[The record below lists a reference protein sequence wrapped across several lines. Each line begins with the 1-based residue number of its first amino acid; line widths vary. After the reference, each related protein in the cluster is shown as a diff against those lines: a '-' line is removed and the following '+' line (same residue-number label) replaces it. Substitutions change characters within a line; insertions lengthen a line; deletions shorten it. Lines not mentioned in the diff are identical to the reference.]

1 MAYPH
6 ISPGDKFRPNAEKEN
21 ALSRLLDKAQGPAFI
36 QSAFPP
42 EERSVSLAFNAGSTI
57 IRPGA
62 PVAILK
68 ESADAPPLTIGT
80 PAILVSSIIDKKPR
94 EWGIALE
101 EIRPGGIGPVQISGI
116 SIATQVQGTPSAC
129 VDVTFDGRFFYNGD
143 GIAQVLRY
151 NQEEQTAL
159 VNLDPSTIYRGP
171 FAVEYDGRTLSVFN
185 GADPEDIDAGFFV
198 MNGVY
203 RWAGSAFGIS
213 LDNVDLLGWLCLRCD
228 DLQRKGTFSVETLL
242 HPFPEHLD
250 GDAYHPLAAI
260 KKSGDNY
267 TVRQISK
274 WEIPH
279 LWVFW
284 DCDKNES
291 QDQ

>member
-21 ALSRLLDKAQGPAFI
+21 AISRLLDKAQGPAFI

-57 IRPGA
+57 IRPGP

-68 ESADAPPLTIGT
+68 ESAGAPPLTIGT

-116 SIATQVQGTPSAC
+116 SIATQVQGTPLAC

-143 GIAQVLRY
+143 GIARVLRY
-151 NQEEQTAL
+151 DQEKQTAL
-159 VNLDPSTIYRGP
+159 VNLDPSTLYRGP

-185 GADPEDIDAGFFV
+185 GADPDSGSAGFFLL
-198 MNGVY
+198 NGQY
-203 RWAGSAFGIS
+203 RWADSAFGIS
-213 LDNVDLLGWLCLRCD
+213 LSGIATGWLFLCGN
-228 DLQRKGTFSVETLL
+228 QISQKGTFALET
-242 HPFPEHLD
+242 HLPALPTTTG

-267 TVRQISK
+267 TVCQISK

-279 LWVFW
+279 LWTFW
-284 DCDKNES
+284 DCEENED

>member
-57 IRPGA
+57 IQPGA

-68 ESADAPPLTIGT
+68 SADAPPLTIGT

-116 SIATQVQGTPSAC
+116 SMATKVQGTPSAC

-151 NQEEQTAL
+151 DQEEQTAL
-159 VNLDPSTIYRGP
+159 VNLDPSLQYRGYY
-171 FAVEYDGRTLSVFN
+171 AVEYDGKTISVFDG
-185 GADPEDIDAGFFV
+185 GAPDSGIAGYFY
-198 MNGVY
+198 MNGEL
-203 RWAGSAFGIS
+203 RDAKSAHGITPKT
-213 LDNVDLLGWLCLRCD
+213 GFLCL
-228 DLQRKGTFSVETLL
+228 KNGWSEL
-242 HPFPEHLD
+242 HGSFEILERIPSKPSLYGKPD
-250 GDAYHPLAAI
+250 YHPIAI
-260 KKSGDNY
+260 IKQAGTSFS
-267 TVRQISK
+267 VRQISK
-274 WEIPH
+274 WEIPQ
-279 LWVFW
+279 LWTFAECETEE
-284 DCDKNES
+284 DNGEE
-291 QDQ
+291 